1 MGLAFW
7 RDKQSTAD
15 KRGAASSRSRADANG
30 PDGNDPTVLLKVRAR
45 RRLIGA
51 VALLLAAVI
60 LVPLLLDP
68 APRPTVDNIPIDI
81 PSERQPFTPRLSLPP
96 VPDPGQTPLAPPPD
110 LPADAEKPKGEQ
122 GGKGDA
128 AKSDATKPA
137 RPPSDTKA
145 PAKETPPPARAPE
158 SKTPEA
164 KAPEAKAKQAEPK
177 ATEVAA
183 KSKAGRIVLQA
194 AALSTDAAAQDLS
207 ERLRKAGFAPFT
219 EKVDTADG
227 VRFRVRVGPYPTR
240 DEAQRAQARLRTL
253 GVSATLVTT

>member
-1 MGLAFW
+1 
-7 RDKQSTAD
+7 
-15 KRGAASSRSRADANG
+15 
-30 PDGNDPTVLLKVRAR
+30 LKVRAR

-110 LPADAEKPKGEQ
+110 LPAEPDKKSEQGTRSDATKGE
-122 GGKGDA
+122 
-128 AKSDATKPA
+128 ATKPA
-137 RPPSDTKA
+137 RPAGETKA
-145 PAKETPPPARAPE
+145 PAKETPPPAKAPE
-158 SKTPEA
+158 SKPEA
-164 KAPEAKAKQAEPK
+164 KAPEARAKQAEPK

-183 KSKAGRIVLQA
+183 KSKSGRIVLQA

-207 ERLRKAGFAPFT
+207 ERLRKAGFVPFT